1 MNGPKVQI
9 GSKQFRLV
17 EDGDDNNLKLLAEA
31 ETVFVEETSPGSQ
44 LPRDFYQFM
53 TSRMASSFRL
63 LKAFYMTRLT
73 ALIYQWTD
81 TDIHCFFVVSIIHYY
96 TGMSNGKFQEGI

>member
-44 LPRDFYQFM
+44 LPRDFFFQFM
-53 TSRMASSFRL
+53 TSRMARSFHL
-63 LKAFYMTRLT
+63 FKAFYMTRLA

-81 TDIHCFFVVSIIHYY
+81 TDNHYY
-96 TGMSNGKFQEGI
+96 IVSLLFFYYTLLYQYE

>member
-31 ETVFVEETSPGSQ
+31 ETVFVEETSLGSQ
-44 LPRDFYQFM
+44 LPRDFLSVHDF
-53 TSRMASSFRL
+53 
-63 LKAFYMTRLT
+63 K
-73 ALIYQWTD
+73 
-81 TDIHCFFVVSIIHYY
+81 
-96 TGMSNGKFQEGI
+96 NGQQLPLA

>member
-63 LKAFYMTRLT
+63 LKAFYMTRLA

-81 TDIHCFFVVSIIHYY
+81 TDNHYY
-96 TGMSNGKFQEGI
+96 IVSLLFLLYITIPV